1 IAGHSAVPG
10 SVVAVPGSASGPTV
24 QASNADAGMK
34 GGLAMVARM
43 PAVAPA
49 VRRDA
54 LLRRALAGNA
64 LFSAVSGVA
73 AILGSGPIGHF
84 TGLTPAWLPAVI
96 GGGVLAWALAVSRL
110 ARSDELRPGP
120 VRMVIAGD
128 LTWIVASYAIL
139 AVGAPEFTTGGAWAV
154 AILAEIV

>member
-1 IAGHSAVPG
+1 
-10 SVVAVPGSASGPTV
+10 
-24 QASNADAGMK
+24 
-34 GGLAMVARM
+34 MVARM

-49 VRRDA
+49 ERRDA

-73 AILGSGPIGHF
+73 LILGSGPIGDF
-84 TGLTPAWLPAVI
+84 TGLTPAWLPAAI
-96 GGGVLAWALAVSRL
+96 GGGVLAWALAVARL

-120 VRMVIAGD
+120 VGMVIAGD
-128 LTWIVASYAIL
+128 LTWVVTSYAIL

-154 AILAEIV
+154 AILAEIVALFGIVQYLGLRRLRAGRQPDSIR